1 VYVCVCMA
9 VTEEQIHEA
18 ARRGART
25 LKDLQRDLGVA
36 SECGTCAAA
45 ARQCLKN
52 AQEMRQKAA
61 KAKRPAA

>member
-45 ARQCLKN
+45 ARQCLKD
-52 AQEMRQKAA
+52 AKEMRQKAA
-61 KAKRPAA
+61 RAKRPVG

>member
-1 VYVCVCMA
+1 MYVCVCMA

-61 KAKRPAA
+61 KAKGPAA

>member
-1 VYVCVCMA
+1 MYVCVCMA

-25 LKDLQRDLGVA
+25 LNDLRRDLGVA
-36 SECGTCAAA
+36 SECGSCATV
-45 ARQCLKN
+45 ARHCLKD

-61 KAKRPAA
+61 KAKRPTA